1 MSYLTSHVQIVLAF
15 IIREVA
21 SRYGRSPGGYLW
33 AFLQPIAFIVLMSF
47 IMGSLGR
54 IPALGESFPL
64 FYATGFLSFN
74 FYKGMEGYLG
84 SAVRA
89 NRPLMSYPTV
99 APIDAVMGRF
109 ILEGATSLVVA
120 IVILGGAML
129 FLRHPLH
136 LLWTPMIEAI
146 ALAWTLALGVALMNI
161 VLFFRFPLYEKAFGI
176 VMRPLFLLSGV
187 FYVPGEMPHPAR
199 EFLLDNPITHL
210 IMLFRWGFY
219 GERAAQGLD
228 IWFLGEFALAMLFIG
243 MCFFTFWSVARER
256 VD

>member
-1 MSYLTSHVQIVLAF
+1 MYYLKLHTRIVSAF
-15 IIREVA
+15 IIREIA

-33 AFLQPIAFIVLMSF
+33 AFLQPIAFIVLMSL

-54 IPALGESFPL
+54 MPALGESFPL

-74 FYKGMEGYLG
+74 LYKGMETYLA

-89 NRPLMSYPTV
+89 NKPLMSYPTV
-99 APIDAVMGRF
+99 APIDAVAGRF
-109 ILEGATSLVVA
+109 ILEGATSLIVS
-120 IVILGGAML
+120 IVILGGAMV
-129 FLRHPLH
+129 FVRHPVQLQ
-136 LLWTPMIEAI
+136 WTHIFEAI

-199 EFLLDNPITHL
+199 EFLLDNPVTHL

-219 GERAAQGLD
+219 GDRAAQGLD
-228 IWFLGEFALAMLFIG
+228 IWFLSEFTLGTLFVG
-243 MCFFTFWSVARER
+243 MCIFTFWPVGRER
-256 VD
+256 E